1 MGEICVLSWKVCSTT
16 LPNLEGK
23 KQLSSVDSEGGEKI
37 APSHYYTT
45 SIDHQQVGHQESGFI
60 IPPYL
65 RRGELHRMAV
75 ETTLGII
82 PTPIVRFYLRS
93 ELLAD
98 TESRG

>member
-1 MGEICVLSWKVCSTT
+1 MCISWKVCSTT
-16 LPNLEGK
+16 LSNFIGK
-23 KQLSSVDSEGGEKI
+23 KQLSSVDSDGGKKI
-37 APSHYYTT
+37 PPSHYYTT

-93 ELLAD
+93 ELFAD
-98 TESRG
+98 AELRS